1 MFLFTISA
9 ILLLVSAFPYLYY
22 LLGIKFGKKTPP
34 VKILDEDQYP
44 PVSIVISAY
53 NEGKIISER
62 LDNLIEEGYPR
73 EKFEL
78 IFIDDNS
85 SDNTGELAETKLAD
99 SGIDYRVFSNPVR
112 KGTNKSYN
120 FALGTAGNNIVV
132 TTDAN
137 KFFEKDAL
145 KILVSRLVSDDQ
157 IAAVCAEARPFKES
171 TGERTGGMEGVYRNF
186 YGRMCDWE
194 SANDSTYNFNGALV
208 AFKKDIIGSIK
219 ENKGAD
225 DANTA
230 FEAIRKGYRAIYVR
244 EAVIYEKIPP
254 HIHKQYRQK
263 VRRAKRLIEATL
275 SNLDL
280 LKEKRIFSRR
290 FYPVRIMMYILS
302 PFFFLSGTVLFFA
315 FLFLYNTIAAALI
328 LVLLLLFVY
337 LKKSSFISS
346 FILNQIYLFLGLV
359 NIRKDM
365 RTWESTSV

>member
-1 MFLFTISA
+1 MFIFIITV
-9 ILLLVSAFPYLYY
+9 ILLLISGFPYLYY
-22 LLGIKFGKKTPP
+22 LIGIKFGKKTSP
-34 VKILDEDQYP
+34 VSVLNEDQYP
-44 PVSIVISAY
+44 PVSVIISAY
-53 NEGKIISER
+53 NEEKIIAER
-62 LDNLIEEGYPR
+62 LENLIEGGYPL

-85 SDNTGELAETKLAD
+85 SDNTKKLAESRLAD
-99 SGIDYRVFSNPVR
+99 LGINCRVFSNDSR
-112 KGTNKSYN
+112 KGTNRSYN
-120 FALGTAGNNIVV
+120 FALGIAENNIVV

-145 KILVSRLVSDDQ
+145 RILISRLLSDER
-157 IAAVCAEARPFKES
+157 IAAVCAETKPFAES
-171 TGERTGGMEGVYRNF
+171 AKERTGGMESVYRSF

-194 SANDSTYNFNGALV
+194 SANDSTYNFNGSLV

-230 FEAIRKGYRAIYVR
+230 FEAIRKGYRAVYVMD
-244 EAVIYEKIPP
+244 AVIYEKIPP
-254 HIHKQYRQK
+254 NIHKQYKQK

-280 LKEKRIFSRR
+280 LREKRIFSRR
-290 FYPVRIMMYILS
+290 FYPVRIMMYVTS
-302 PFFFLSGTVLFFA
+302 PFLFLLGLVLFFIS
-315 FLFLYNTIAAALI
+315 LFMFNAIAGALL

-337 LKKSSFISS
+337 VKKSSFISS
-346 FILNQIYLFLGLV
+346 FIINQIYLFLGLL
-359 NIRKDM
+359 NIKKDM

>member
-1 MFLFTISA
+1 MFLFIISV
-9 ILLLVSAFPYLYY
+9 ILLAISAFPFLYY
-22 LLGIKFGKKTPP
+22 LLGIKFGKKTSP
-34 VKILDEDQYP
+34 VDILNKDQYP
-44 PVSIVISAY
+44 DISIVISAY
-53 NEGKIISER
+53 NEEKIIRER
-62 LDNLIEEGYPR
+62 LDNLMNEDYPR

-85 SDNTGELAETKLAD
+85 SDDTKRLADSGLAD
-99 SGIDYRVFSNPVR
+99 SGIKYRIISNETR

-120 FALGTAGNNIVV
+120 FALGMVSNNIVV

-137 KFFEKDAL
+137 KFFEKGAL
-145 KILVSRLVSDDQ
+145 GILISRLMSDDR
-157 IAAVCAEARPFKES
+157 IAAVCAETRPFKES
-171 TGERTGGMEGVYRNF
+171 LNEKTGEMEGVYRNF

-219 ENKGAD
+219 DNKGAD

-230 FEAIRKGYRAIYVR
+230 FEAIRNGYRAVYVTD
-244 EAVIYEKIPP
+244 AVIYEKIPP
-254 HIHKQYRQK
+254 NINKQYKQK

-280 LKEKRIFSRR
+280 LKEKRLFSRR
-290 FYPVRIMMYILS
+290 FYPVRIMMYVLS
-302 PFFFLSGTVLFFA
+302 PFLFLLGFVLFFA
-315 FLFLYNTIAAALI
+315 ALFLFNAIVSVLI
-328 LVLLLLFVY
+328 LILLLLY
-337 LKKSSFISS
+337 IYAKKSSFVSS
-346 FILNQIYLFLGLV
+346 FILNQIYLFLGLL

>member
-1 MFLFTISA
+1 MFLFIISV
-9 ILLLVSAFPYLYY
+9 ILLAISAFPYLYY
-22 LLGIKFGKKTPP
+22 LLGIKFGKKTSP
-34 VKILDEDQYP
+34 VDILKKDQYP
-44 PVSIVISAY
+44 GISIVISAY
-53 NEGKIISER
+53 NEEKIIRER
-62 LDNLIEEGYPR
+62 LENLMNEDYPR

-85 SDNTGELAETKLAD
+85 SDETKKVAESGLAD
-99 SGIDYRVFSNPVR
+99 LGIKYRIFSNDTR

-120 FALGTAGNNIVV
+120 FALGIAGSDIVV

-137 KFFEKDAL
+137 KFFEKGAL
-145 KILVSRLVSDDQ
+145 GILVSRLVSDDR
-157 IAAVCAEARPFKES
+157 IAAVCAETRPVKES
-171 TGERTGGMEGVYRNF
+171 AKERTGGMEGVYRNF

-230 FEAIRKGYRAIYVR
+230 FEAIRKGYRAVYVKD
-244 EAVIYEKIPP
+244 AVIYERIPSN
-254 HIHKQYRQK
+254 INKQYKQK

-280 LKEKRIFSRR
+280 LKERRIFSQR
-290 FYPVRIMMYILS
+290 FYPVRIMMYVLS
-302 PFFFLSGTVLFFA
+302 PFLFLLGLLLFFA
-315 FLFLYNTIAAALI
+315 ALFLFNAIAGVLLI
-328 LVLLLLFVY
+328 ILLLLY
-337 LKKSSFISS
+337 ISAKKSSFISS
-346 FILNQIYLFLGLV
+346 FILNQIYLFLGLL

>member
-1 MFLFTISA
+1 MFLFTISV
-9 ILLLVSAFPYLYY
+9 ILLLVSAFPYIYY
-22 LLGIKFGKKTPP
+22 LLGIKFGKKTAPAD
-34 VKILDEDQYP
+34 ILSGDRYP
-44 PVSIVISAY
+44 PVSVVISAY

-62 LDNLIEEGYPR
+62 LDNLIEEGYP
-73 EKFEL
+73 EDKFEL

-85 SDNTGELAETKLAD
+85 SDNTRELAESKLAE
-99 SGIDYRVFSNPVR
+99 SGIKYRIFSNEKR
-112 KGTNKSYN
+112 LGTNKSYN
-120 FALGTAGNNIVV
+120 FALGIAENDIVV

-137 KFFEKDAL
+137 KFFEKNAL
-145 KILVSRLVSDDQ
+145 KILISRLVSDER
-157 IAAVCAEARPFKES
+157 IAAVCAEAKPFRES
-171 TGERTGGMEGVYRNF
+171 TAERTGGMESVYRNF

-208 AFKKDIIGSIK
+208 AFRKDIIGSIK

-230 FEAIRKGYRAIYVR
+230 FEAIRKGYRAVYVMDS
-244 EAVIYEKIPP
+244 VIYEKIPP
-254 HIHKQYRQK
+254 AIRKQYRQK

-280 LKEKRIFSRR
+280 LKEKRVFSRR
-290 FYPVRIMMYILS
+290 FYPVRIMMYVSS
-302 PFFFLSGTVLFFA
+302 PFLFLAGSVLFFTA
-315 FLFLYNTIAAALI
+315 LLLFSAPAGALV
-328 LVLLLLFVY
+328 LVLLLLFIW

-346 FILNQIYLFLGLV
+346 FVLNQVYLFLGLL